1 MTTFEKSN
9 QSIKYAQAKQ
19 IIGSLSRPSKM
30 PWFSYSLPTSAC
42 KLGSRLQNVSGS
54 ICSVCYARG
63 GLFRMDHVKRA
74 AARRLQ
80 AISDPQWMDAFVV
93 VLNHEFRRRRRNG
106 PENRFRWHDGGD
118 IQSVEHLRNINQIAL
133 STPSIRHALF
143 TKEREF
149 VAEFLKESAFAPN
162 LFVRISNSMRGG
174 TYRTRP
180 EGLPFSTV
188 GRDTDPTL
196 FQCPAYRENDNKCGS
211 CDMCWTGNVSINF
224 PEHLAPGMRSTFL
237 PKAV

>member
-9 QSIKYAQAKQ
+9 QSIEYAQAKQ

-93 VLNHEFRRRRRNG
+93 VLNHEFRRRRRIVTG
-106 PENRFRWHDGGD
+106 QCTEAVRRHPD
-118 IQSVEHLRNINQIAL
+118 LRGVAL
-133 STPSIRHALF
+133 A
-143 TKEREF
+143 
-149 VAEFLKESAFAPN
+149 
-162 LFVRISNSMRGG
+162 
-174 TYRTRP
+174 
-180 EGLPFSTV
+180 
-188 GRDTDPTL
+188 
-196 FQCPAYRENDNKCGS
+196 
-211 CDMCWTGNVSINF
+211 
-224 PEHLAPGMRSTFL
+224 
-237 PKAV
+237 